1 MSIDERT
8 KGYGTIW
15 TDWTIGE
22 LIGHGSGG
30 KTAVYNLTRENPGF
44 VEADVLKIVNLIE
57 EDVSIEDMSD
67 DFKADYEEKKKEAIR
82 KATEEVK
89 LMHKL
94 RNSMNIVS
102 YQDFKIHTTNTK
114 NSTHT
119 DLLIRM
125 HKYSE
130 LGTILKKNLLSEKE
144 IIHIGIDICSALED
158 CQKEGII
165 HRDIKPGNIFFDG
178 QHYLLGDF
186 GISKII
192 EDGNLAQTCKG
203 TPQYAAPEQFN
214 GLISKNG
221 YDHRVDI
228 YSLGLTMYYIAN
240 KCKLPF
246 VEQGRNLSAAN
257 LMRLE
262 KTPIPSIQEISDEL
276 NKIIIKA
283 CKYMPEERYQS
294 ASEMKEALLRIG
306 IDSSEKKAESIRNV
320 NQYSSL
326 ETEAALGYG
335 RAENDVEN
343 IETCNIAEKQNEKK
357 ENCGDEPEI
366 SVDELKKQL
375 VECIRSGD
383 TDRGDGIS
391 KKLANYAD
399 MKILYYEANNKY
411 SNEMLIRNEAS
422 SAIFWYE
429 KCIELCKDSWT
440 VSMAEYQLGEIYLK
454 GIGIDRNVKRA
465 ESLFSSSASKG
476 NPYAMKKF
484 VAGKFIK

>member
-44 VEADVLKIVNLIE
+44 VETDVLKIVNLIE

-67 DFKADYEEKKKEAIR
+67 DFKADYEEKEKEAIR

-144 IIHIGIDICSALED
+144 IIDIGIDICSALED

-306 IDSSEKKAESIRNV
+306 IDSSEKK
-320 NQYSSL
+320 
-326 ETEAALGYG
+326 
-335 RAENDVEN
+335 
-343 IETCNIAEKQNEKK
+343 

-465 ESLFSSSASKG
+465 ERLILSSASKG

>member
-57 EDVSIEDMSD
+57 EDISIEDMSD
-67 DFKADYEEKKKEAIR
+67 DFKADYEEKEKEAIR

-144 IIHIGIDICSALED
+144 IIDIGIDICSALED

-283 CKYMPEERYQS
+283 CEYMPEERYQS

-306 IDSSEKKAESIRNV
+306 IDSS
-320 NQYSSL
+320 
-326 ETEAALGYG
+326 
-335 RAENDVEN
+335 
-343 IETCNIAEKQNEKK
+343 EKK

-411 SNEMLIRNEAS
+411 SNEILIRNEAS

-465 ESLFSSSASKG
+465 ERLFLSSASKG

>member
-67 DFKADYEEKKKEAIR
+67 DFKADYEEKEKEAIR

-144 IIHIGIDICSALED
+144 IIDIGIDICSALED

-294 ASEMKEALLRIG
+294 ASEMKEELLRIG
-306 IDSSEKKAESIRNV
+306 IDSS
-320 NQYSSL
+320 
-326 ETEAALGYG
+326 
-335 RAENDVEN
+335 
-343 IETCNIAEKQNEKK
+343 EKK

-411 SNEMLIRNEAS
+411 SNEILIRNEAS

-465 ESLFSSSASKG
+465 ERLFLSSASKG